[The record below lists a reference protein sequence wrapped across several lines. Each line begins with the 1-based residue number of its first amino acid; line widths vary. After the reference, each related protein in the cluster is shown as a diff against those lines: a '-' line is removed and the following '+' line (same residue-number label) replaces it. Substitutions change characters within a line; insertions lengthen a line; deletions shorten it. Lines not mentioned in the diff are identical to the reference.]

1 MKINKIT
8 IPALFAALFA
18 AMLCTLSCSDNNDD
32 TSSPDSS
39 QAVSLEG
46 TMLRGQGSSQI
57 QRARF
62 EGAHRVYVNMNDSGT
77 NMNASGTSVISDND
91 ENLYKYDATSS
102 TIKMQVTKIQA
113 PDGSGRLVDYD
124 GYIAYWDST
133 EFINSYLTEGCEN
146 WYQSQEY
153 EIHFEDGSM
162 MLYVNKIN
170 YSSSGKTI
178 TTYAKKTEADW
189 ETETTIFSEMP
200 GVTVI
205 RSEYGASEF
214 TSIVTVK
221 VYDADFNELPEY
233 GQTIVGASILE
244 AEGLSSDDPE
254 TKALIDERRDAFAN
268 MAIALRGPAD
278 WQLVKAVFSPLLFSY
293 EKNKTVTEYLVDN
306 DTKELIPYEVQYD
319 YYFTP
324 HYAAFENSNFSYSS
338 DDGISAGFTG
348 FIGVITVPDSDKPL
362 TVTSVDFEE
371 KYILFDQGGP
381 TIYADYSLNENGDDT
396 TFNLSFRNYDG
407 YLSGKTISL
416 KYDSTP
422 FGMKQ
427 ETEY

>member
-1 MKINKIT
+1 MKINKI
-8 IPALFAALFA
+8 IILALFA

-32 TSSPDSS
+32 TSSPASS

-77 NMNASGTSVISDND
+77 NMNASGTSVISDSD

-102 TIKMQVTKIQA
+102 TIRMQVTKIQA

-124 GYIAYWDST
+124 GYIAYWNSED
-133 EFINSYLTEGCEN
+133 FMNSYLTEELDN

-153 EIHFEDGSM
+153 EVYFEDGSWIH
-162 MLYVNKIN
+162 YVNKIN
-170 YSSSGKTI
+170 YSSTGKTI
-178 TTYAKKTEADW
+178 TTYAKKTKG
-189 ETETTIFSEMP
+189 ETETQIFAEMP
-200 GVTVI
+200 GFTYI
-205 RSEYGASEF
+205 QSEYGASEF
-214 TSIVTVK
+214 TDIVTVK
-221 VYDADFNELPEY
+221 VYDADYNELPQY
-233 GQTIVGASILE
+233 GQTIVGASIME
-244 AEGLSSDDPE
+244 VSGLSSDDPE

-268 MAIALRGPAD
+268 KAIALRGPAD
-278 WQLVKAVFSPLLFSY
+278 WQLVKAVFRPLLFSY

-306 DTKELIPYEVQYD
+306 DTEELIPYEVQYD

-381 TIYADYSLNENGDDT
+381 NIYADYSLNENGDDT

-407 YLSGKTISL
+407 YLSGKTLSL

>member
-46 TMLRGQGSSQI
+46 TMLRGQGSSLI

-62 EGAHRVYVNMNDSGT
+62 EGAHRVYLSMNASDSNDSG
-77 NMNASGTSVISDND
+77 SSVISESD

-102 TIKMQVTKIQA
+102 TIRMQVTKIQA

-124 GYIAYWDST
+124 GYIAYWKSD
-133 EFINSYLTEGCEN
+133 EFMDSYLTEELDN

-153 EIHFEDGSM
+153 EVYFGDGSWI
-162 MLYVNKIN
+162 LYVNKIN
-170 YSSSGKTI
+170 YSPAGITV
-178 TTYAKKTEADW
+178 TTYAKKTEG
-189 ETETTIFSEMP
+189 ETETQIFAEMQ
-200 GVTVI
+200 GFTYI
-205 RSEYGASEF
+205 QSEYGASAF
-214 TSIVTVK
+214 TDIVTVK
-221 VYDADFNELPEY
+221 VYDADFNELPQY
-233 GQTIVGASILE
+233 GQTIVGASIME
-244 AEGLSSDDPE
+244 VEGLSSDDPD
-254 TKALIDERRDAFAN
+254 TKELIDERRDAFAN
-268 MAIALRGPAD
+268 IANTLRGPAD

-306 DTKELIPYEVQYD
+306 DTEELIPYEVQYD

-362 TVTSVDFEE
+362 TVASVDFEE
-371 KYILFDQGGP
+371 KYIFFDQEGGP
-381 TIYADYSLNENGDDT
+381 DIYADYSLNENGDNT

-407 YLSGKTISL
+407 YLSGKTLSL

>member
-32 TSSPDSS
+32 TSSPASS
-39 QAVSLEG
+39 QEVSLEG
-46 TMLRGQGSSQI
+46 TMLRGQGSSLI

-62 EGAHRVYVNMNDSGT
+62 EGAHRVYLNMNDSGT
-77 NMNASGTSVISDND
+77 NMNASGTSVISDSD

-102 TIKMQVTKIQA
+102 TIRMQVTKIKA

-124 GYIAYWDST
+124 GYIAYWKSED
-133 EFINSYLTEGCEN
+133 FMNSYLTEELDN

-153 EIHFEDGSM
+153 EVYFEDGSWI
-162 MLYVNKIN
+162 LYVNKIN
-170 YSSSGKTI
+170 YSPTGITV
-178 TTYAKKTEADW
+178 TTYARKTEG
-189 ETETTIFSEMP
+189 ETETQIFAEMP
-200 GVTVI
+200 GFTYI

-244 AEGLSSDDPE
+244 AEGLSSDDSE
-254 TKALIDERRDAFAN
+254 TKALIDERRDVFAN

-278 WQLVKAVFSPLLFSY
+278 WQLVKAVFRPLLFSY

-306 DTKELIPYEVQYD
+306 DTEELIPYEVQYD

-324 HYAAFENSNFSYSS
+324 HYAAFENSNFGYSS
-338 DDGISAGFTG
+338 DDGVSAGFTG

-371 KYILFDQGGP
+371 KYIVFDQGGP

-396 TFNLSFRNYDG
+396 TLNLSFRTYEG

-416 KYDSTP
+416 KYVSTP
-422 FGMKQ
+422 FGMKL
-427 ETEY
+427 TEE